1 MRMYLLSLYHVMMI
15 LMQDSIMPSSELECL
30 FSIAFGLFGMVV
42 GAVLVGQTADIIRN
56 LHRAEARY
64 NEKMDDVTEQLKNL
78 DISRQTR
85 SRVFEYL
92 EYTWTVNRGL
102 NRNAILGE
110 LSENLRNEVLVSV
123 HGEVIKKIPLFD
135 TDGIPELL
143 VHIVGR
149 LKSSYYLPG
158 DVIGEQQSVER

>member
-1 MRMYLLSLYHVMMI
+1 
-15 LMQDSIMPSSELECL
+15 
-30 FSIAFGLFGMVV
+30 
-42 GAVLVGQTADIIRN
+42 
-56 LHRAEARY
+56 
-64 NEKMDDVTEQLKNL
+64 MDDVTEQLKNL